1 MEVRFRPMPPSALAR
16 QVKPGQS
23 PTEDGQSFMEVVESL
38 NASEQTPE
46 QHADEGGSTGESPSH
61 AHAHTSA
68 SEPIEE
74 APEEDSA
81 ATAAAAPGD
90 PAPHSPGSDS
100 QTKPV
105 GKRLDFLA

>member
-1 MEVRFRPMPPSALAR
+1 MPPSSLAR

-23 PTEDGQSFMEVVESL
+23 RTEDGQSFMEVVESL

-46 QHADEGGSTGESPSH
+46 QHADEGGSTGESPPPH
-61 AHAHTSA
+61 AHAHRSA

-81 ATAAAAPGD
+81 ATAAAAPED
-90 PAPHSPGSDS
+90 PAPHSPGSDA

-105 GKRLDFLA
+105 GKRLDLLA

>member
-46 QHADEGGSTGESPSH
+46 QHADEGGSTKEPPALANSH
-61 AHAHTSA
+61 RGASGSA
-68 SEPIEE
+68 EE
-74 APEEDSA
+74 ASGEDSVETTPDA
-81 ATAAAAPGD
+81 AQDT
-90 PAPHSPGSDS
+90 APHISESAAE
-100 QTKPV
+100 TKPV
-105 GKRLDFLA
+105 GKRLDLLA